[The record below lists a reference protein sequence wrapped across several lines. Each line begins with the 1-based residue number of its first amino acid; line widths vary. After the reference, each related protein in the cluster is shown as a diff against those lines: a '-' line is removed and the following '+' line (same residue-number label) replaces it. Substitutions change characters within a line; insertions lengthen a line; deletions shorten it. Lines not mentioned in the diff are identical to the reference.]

1 MNAMEIT
8 GKLYSMLN
16 GENQAKV
23 LNAAENMLAE
33 QQQPQNIKTFDYN
46 GQEVRTV
53 EISGQPWFVAA
64 DVCNYFG
71 VTNRNRIMQQVD
83 EEDKGGTQMDT
94 PGGRQNVTV
103 INESGLYSLLF
114 AMQPQKARGV
124 TDEYIAARTKQLN
137 AFRRW
142 VTHDVLPSIRKTGG
156 YIAGQETL
164 SPEELM
170 AKALLVAKQTLAERD
185 ARINELSCAN
195 SELTVQN
202 QILLPRA
209 QYFDELVDR
218 NLLTN
223 FRETAKELGIA
234 PKRFVNWL
242 VEQKYLYRDK
252 KGKLLPYEG
261 KNTGLFEIKEQY
273 NPKTEW
279 SGVQTLVT
287 PKGRETFRLLCM
299 GM

>member
-1 MNAMEIT
+1 MNETI
-8 GKLYSMLN
+8 LN
-16 GENQAKV
+16 AFNILTAENQAKV
-23 LNAAENMLAE
+23 LNAARNLQAE
-33 QQQPQNIKTFDYN
+33 QQQNIKSFDYH

-64 DVCNYFG
+64 DVCRILEISNPTVAMDRLDADEKAKLNLG
-71 VTNRNRIMQQVD
+71 LSGGATGCVT
-83 EEDKGGTQMDT
+83 
-94 PGGRQNVTV
+94 
-103 INESGLYSLLF
+103 ESGLYSLILGSRKPE
-114 AMQPQKARGV
+114 A
-124 TDEYIAARTKQLN
+124 KQ
-137 AFRRW
+137 FKRW
-142 VTHDVLPSIRKTGG
+142 ITHEVIPSIRKTGG

-185 ARINELSCAN
+185 ARINELSTAN

>member
-23 LNAAENMLAE
+23 LNAAKNMLAE
-33 QQQPQNIKTFDYN
+33 QQQPQNIKTFDYH

-53 EISGQPWFVAA
+53 EMNGQPWFAGKDVAEVLGYA
-64 DVCNYFG
+64 NPQKAIRDH
-71 VTNRNRIMQQVD
+71 VD
-83 EEDKGGTQMDT
+83 EEDRTVNDSFTVHGT
-94 PGGRQNVTV
+94 PIAL
-103 INESGLYSLLF
+103 INESGLYSLVMSSKLST
-114 AMQPQKARGV
+114 A
-124 TDEYIAARTKQLN
+124 KQ
-137 AFRRW
+137 FKRW
-142 VTHDVLPSIRKTGG
+142 VTSEVLPSIRKTGG

-170 AKALLVAKQTLAERD
+170 AKALLVAKQILAERD

>member
-1 MNAMEIT
+1 MDATVRIAFNA
-8 GKLYSMLN
+8 
-16 GENQAKV
+16 
-23 LNAAENMLAE
+23 LNAEE
-33 QQQPQNIKTFDYN
+33 QGEVIAKAREILNRRTQNIKIFDYH

-53 EISGQPWFVAA
+53 EMNGQPWFAGKDVAEVLGYA
-64 DVCNYFG
+64 NPQKAIRDH
-71 VTNRNRIMQQVD
+71 VD
-83 EEDKGGTQMDT
+83 EEDRTVNDSFTVHGT
-94 PGGRQNVTV
+94 PIAL
-103 INESGLYSLLF
+103 INESGLYSLVMSSKLST
-114 AMQPQKARGV
+114 A
-124 TDEYIAARTKQLN
+124 KQ
-137 AFRRW
+137 FKRW
-142 VTHDVLPSIRKTGG
+142 VTSEVLPSIRKTGG

-185 ARINELSCAN
+185 ARINELSTAN

>member
-1 MNAMEIT
+1 
-8 GKLYSMLN
+8 
-16 GENQAKV
+16 
-23 LNAAENMLAE
+23 
-33 QQQPQNIKTFDYN
+33 
-46 GQEVRTV
+46 
-53 EISGQPWFVAA
+53 
-64 DVCNYFG
+64 
-71 VTNRNRIMQQVD
+71 
-83 EEDKGGTQMDT
+83 
-94 PGGRQNVTV
+94 
-103 INESGLYSLLF
+103 
-114 AMQPQKARGV
+114 
-124 TDEYIAARTKQLN
+124 
-137 AFRRW
+137 
-142 VTHDVLPSIRKTGG
+142 
-156 YIAGQETL
+156 
-164 SPEELM
+164 M

>member
-1 MNAMEIT
+1 MNETI
-8 GKLYSMLN
+8 LN
-16 GENQAKV
+16 TFNILTDENRAKV
-23 LNAAENMLAE
+23 LNAARNMLAE
-33 QQQPQNIKTFDYN
+33 QQQPQNIKIFDYH

-53 EISGQPWFVAA
+53 EISGQPWFVAV
-64 DVCNYFG
+64 DVCNVLEIG
-71 VTNRNRIMQQVD
+71 NSRMAVD
-83 EEDKGGTQMDT
+83 RLDEDEK
-94 PGGRQNVTV
+94 NTV
-103 INESGLYSLLF
+103 SLTDGNKRGNPNMTIVSESGLYSLILGSRKPE
-114 AMQPQKARGV
+114 A
-124 TDEYIAARTKQLN
+124 KQ
-137 AFRRW
+137 FKRW
-142 VTHDVLPSIRKTGG
+142 ITHEVIPSIRKTGG

-185 ARINELSCAN
+185 ARINELSTAN

>member
-1 MNAMEIT
+1 MDAMEVT

-16 GENQAKV
+16 GKNRVRVVKEV
-23 LNAAENMLAE
+23 YTLLEE
-33 QQQPQNIKTFDYN
+33 QQRQNIKTFDYH

-53 EISGQPWFVAA
+53 EMNGQPWFVAV
-64 DVCNYFG
+64 DVCNVLEIG
-71 VTNRNRIMQQVD
+71 NSRMAVD
-83 EEDKGGTQMDT
+83 RLDEDEK
-94 PGGRQNVTV
+94 NTV
-103 INESGLYSLLF
+103 SLTDGNKRGNPNMTIVSESGLYSLILGSRKPE
-114 AMQPQKARGV
+114 A
-124 TDEYIAARTKQLN
+124 KQ
-137 AFRRW
+137 FKRW
-142 VTHDVLPSIRKTGG
+142 ITHEVIPSIRKTGG

-242 VEQKYLYRDK
+242 IEQKYIYRDK

-261 KNTGLFEIKEQY
+261 KNTGLFELKEQF

-287 PKGRETFRLLCM
+287 PKGRETFRLLCTAL
-299 GM
+299 

>member
-1 MNAMEIT
+1 MNET
-8 GKLYSMLN
+8 LLN
-16 GENQAKV
+16 AFNILTAENQAKV
-23 LNAAENMLAE
+23 LNAAKNMLAE
-33 QQQPQNIKTFDYN
+33 QRQNIKSFDYN

-53 EISGQPWFVAA
+53 EMNGQPWFVAV
-64 DVCNYFG
+64 DVCNVLEIG
-71 VTNRNRIMQQVD
+71 NPSQAASRLDDD
-83 EEDKGGTQMDT
+83 EKGIISNDT
-94 PGGRQNVTV
+94 PGGKQKMTIVS
-103 INESGLYSLLF
+103 ESGLYSLILGSRKPE
-114 AMQPQKARGV
+114 A
-124 TDEYIAARTKQLN
+124 KQ
-137 AFRRW
+137 FKRW
-142 VTHDVLPSIRKTGG
+142 ITHEVIPSIRKTGG

-185 ARINELSCAN
+185 ARINELSTAN

-234 PKRFVNWL
+234 PKRFVSWL
-242 VEQKYLYRDK
+242 IEQKYIYRDK

-261 KNTGLFEIKEQY
+261 KNTGLFELKEQF

-287 PKGRETFRLLCM
+287 PKGRETFRLLCTAL
-299 GM
+299 

>member
-1 MNAMEIT
+1 MITTKQQAMDTVRNAFST
-8 GKLYSMLN
+8 LNDAGK
-16 GENQAKV
+16 ATV
-23 LNAAENMLAE
+23 LNKARELLYE
-33 QQQPQNIKTFDYN
+33 QIQDTLRVFDYN
-46 GQEVRTV
+46 GKSIRTM
-53 EISGQPWFVAA
+53 EFNGQPWFVAI
-64 DVCNYFG
+64 DVCN
-71 VTNRNRIMQQVD
+71 VLEIANSRDAVARLD
-83 EEDKGGTQMDT
+83 EDEK
-94 PGGRQNVTV
+94 NTV
-103 INESGLYSLLF
+103 GLTDGNKRGNPNTAIVSESGLYSLILGSRKPE
-114 AMQPQKARGV
+114 A
-124 TDEYIAARTKQLN
+124 KQ
-137 AFRRW
+137 FKRW
-142 VTHDVLPSIRKTGG
+142 ITHEVIPSIRKTGG

-170 AKALLVAKQTLAERD
+170 AKALLVAKQTLAERE
-185 ARINELSCAN
+185 ARINELSTAN

>member
-1 MNAMEIT
+1 MDETVRIAFNA
-8 GKLYSMLN
+8 
-16 GENQAKV
+16 
-23 LNAAENMLAE
+23 LNAEE
-33 QQQPQNIKTFDYN
+33 QGEVIAKAREILNRRTQNIKIFDYH

-53 EISGQPWFVAA
+53 EMNGQPWFAGKDVAEVLGYA
-64 DVCNYFG
+64 NPQKAIRDH
-71 VTNRNRIMQQVD
+71 VD
-83 EEDKGGTQMDT
+83 EEDRTVNESFTVHGT
-94 PGGRQNVTV
+94 PIAL
-103 INESGLYSLLF
+103 INESGLYSLVMSSKLST
-114 AMQPQKARGV
+114 A
-124 TDEYIAARTKQLN
+124 KQ
-137 AFRRW
+137 FKRW
-142 VTHDVLPSIRKTGG
+142 VTSEVLPSIRKTGG

-185 ARINELSCAN
+185 ARINELSTAN

>member
-1 MNAMEIT
+1 MDAMELI
-8 GKLYSMLN
+8 GDMYSTLN
-16 GENQAKV
+16 GKNRARVTKEV
-23 LNAAENMLAE
+23 YTLLEE
-33 QQQPQNIKTFDYN
+33 QQRQNIKTFDYH

-53 EISGQPWFVAA
+53 EMNGQPWFVAA
-64 DVCNYFG
+64 DVCMVLEIGNPSQAAS
-71 VTNRNRIMQQVD
+71 RLD
-83 EEDKGGTQMDT
+83 EDEKGIISNDT
-94 PGGRQNVTV
+94 LGGKQKMTIVS
-103 INESGLYSLLF
+103 ESGLYSLILGSRKPE
-114 AMQPQKARGV
+114 A
-124 TDEYIAARTKQLN
+124 KQ
-137 AFRRW
+137 FKRW
-142 VTHDVLPSIRKTGG
+142 ITHEVIPSIRKTGG

-287 PKGRETFRLLCM
+287 PKGRETFRLLCTAL
-299 GM
+299 

>member
-1 MNAMEIT
+1 MDAMEVT

-16 GENQAKV
+16 GKNRVRVVKEV
-23 LNAAENMLAE
+23 YTLLEE
-33 QQQPQNIKTFDYN
+33 QQRQNIKSFDYN

-53 EISGQPWFVAA
+53 EINGQPWFVAA
-64 DVCNYFG
+64 DVCRVLEISNPTVAMDRLDADEKAKLNLG
-71 VTNRNRIMQQVD
+71 LSGGATGCVT
-83 EEDKGGTQMDT
+83 
-94 PGGRQNVTV
+94 
-103 INESGLYSLLF
+103 ESGLYSLILGSRKPE
-114 AMQPQKARGV
+114 A
-124 TDEYIAARTKQLN
+124 KQ
-137 AFRRW
+137 FKRW
-142 VTHDVLPSIRKTGG
+142 ITHEVIPSIRKTGG

-234 PKRFVNWL
+234 PKRFVSWL
-242 VEQKYLYRDK
+242 IEQKYIYRDK

-261 KNTGLFEIKEQY
+261 KNTGLFELKEQF

-287 PKGRETFRLLCM
+287 PKGRETFRLLCTAL
-299 GM
+299 

>member
-1 MNAMEIT
+1 MNETI
-8 GKLYSMLN
+8 LN
-16 GENQAKV
+16 AFNILTDENRAKV
-23 LNAAENMLAE
+23 LNAARNLQAE
-33 QQQPQNIKTFDYN
+33 QQQNIKSFDYH

-53 EISGQPWFVAA
+53 EISGQPWFVGK
-64 DVCNYFG
+64 DVAEILGYANPRKAI
-71 VTNRNRIMQQVD
+71 VDHVD
-83 EEDKGGTQMDT
+83 EEDKGVTKCDTLGGTQALT
-94 PGGRQNVTV
+94 I
-103 INESGLYSLLF
+103 INESGLYSLVMSSKLST
-114 AMQPQKARGV
+114 A
-124 TDEYIAARTKQLN
+124 KQ
-137 AFRRW
+137 FKRW
-142 VTHDVLPSIRKTGG
+142 VTSEVLPSIRKTGG

>member
-1 MNAMEIT
+1 MDAMEVT

-16 GENQAKV
+16 GKNRVRVVKEV
-23 LNAAENMLAE
+23 YTLLEE
-33 QQQPQNIKTFDYN
+33 QQRQNIKSFDYN

-53 EISGQPWFVAA
+53 EMNGQPWFVAA
-64 DVCNYFG
+64 DVCMVLEIGNPSQAAS
-71 VTNRNRIMQQVD
+71 RLDDD
-83 EEDKGGTQMDT
+83 EKGIISNDT
-94 PGGRQNVTV
+94 PGGKQKMTIVS
-103 INESGLYSLLF
+103 ESGLYSLILGSRKPE
-114 AMQPQKARGV
+114 A
-124 TDEYIAARTKQLN
+124 KQ
-137 AFRRW
+137 FKRW
-142 VTHDVLPSIRKTGG
+142 ITHEVIPSIRKTGG

-234 PKRFVNWL
+234 PKRFVSWL
-242 VEQKYLYRDK
+242 IEQKYIYRDK

-261 KNTGLFEIKEQY
+261 KNTGLFELKEQF

-287 PKGRETFRLLCM
+287 PKGRETFRLLCTAL
-299 GM
+299 

>member
-1 MNAMEIT
+1 MDATVRIAFNA
-8 GKLYSMLN
+8 
-16 GENQAKV
+16 
-23 LNAAENMLAE
+23 LNAEE
-33 QQQPQNIKTFDYN
+33 QGEVIAKAREILNRRTQNIKIFDYH

-53 EISGQPWFVAA
+53 EMNGQPWFVAA
-64 DVCNYFG
+64 DVCRILEISNPTVAMDRLDADEKAKLNLG
-71 VTNRNRIMQQVD
+71 LSGGATGCVT
-83 EEDKGGTQMDT
+83 
-94 PGGRQNVTV
+94 
-103 INESGLYSLLF
+103 ESGLYSLILGSRKPE
-114 AMQPQKARGV
+114 A
-124 TDEYIAARTKQLN
+124 KQ
-137 AFRRW
+137 FKRW
-142 VTHDVLPSIRKTGG
+142 ITHEVIPSIRKTGG

-234 PKRFVNWL
+234 PKRFVSWL
-242 VEQKYLYRDK
+242 IEQKYIYRDK

>member
-1 MNAMEIT
+1 MNETI
-8 GKLYSMLN
+8 LN
-16 GENQAKV
+16 AFNILTDENRAKV
-23 LNAAENMLAE
+23 LDAARNLQAE
-33 QQQPQNIKTFDYN
+33 QQQNIKIFDYH

-53 EISGQPWFVAA
+53 EMNGQPWFVLKDIAEVLKLTDTNKISARLEA
-64 DVCNYFG
+64 DELTRIKFVSG
-71 VTNRNRIMQQVD
+71 GQNREMLCVS
-83 EEDKGGTQMDT
+83 
-94 PGGRQNVTV
+94 
-103 INESGLYSLLF
+103 ESGLYNVVLRSDRPE
-114 AMQPQKARGV
+114 AKP
-124 TDEYIAARTKQLN
+124 
-137 AFRRW
+137 FRRW
-142 VTHDVLPSIRKTGG
+142 ITHEVIPSIRKTGG

-185 ARINELSCAN
+185 ARINELSTAN

>member
-1 MNAMEIT
+1 MDETVRIAFNA
-8 GKLYSMLN
+8 
-16 GENQAKV
+16 
-23 LNAAENMLAE
+23 LNAEE
-33 QQQPQNIKTFDYN
+33 QGEVIAKAREILNRRTQNIKIFDYH

-53 EISGQPWFVAA
+53 EMNGQPWFAGKDVAEVLGYA
-64 DVCNYFG
+64 NPQKAIRDH
-71 VTNRNRIMQQVD
+71 VD
-83 EEDKGGTQMDT
+83 EEDRTVNDSFTVHGT
-94 PGGRQNVTV
+94 PIAL
-103 INESGLYSLLF
+103 INESGLYSLVMSSKLST
-114 AMQPQKARGV
+114 A
-124 TDEYIAARTKQLN
+124 KQ
-137 AFRRW
+137 FKRW
-142 VTHDVLPSIRKTGG
+142 VTSEVLPSIRKTGG

-185 ARINELSCAN
+185 ARINELSTAN

>member
-23 LNAAENMLAE
+23 LSAARNMLAE
-33 QQQPQNIKTFDYN
+33 QQQPQNIKSFDYN

-53 EISGQPWFVAA
+53 EISGQPWFVGK
-64 DVCNYFG
+64 DVAEVLGY
-71 VTNRNRIMQQVD
+71 TNPQKAIRDHVD
-83 EEDKGGTQMDT
+83 QEDRTVNESFTVHGT
-94 PGGRQNVTV
+94 PIAL
-103 INESGLYSLLF
+103 INESGLYSLVMSSKLST
-114 AMQPQKARGV
+114 A
-124 TDEYIAARTKQLN
+124 KQ
-137 AFRRW
+137 FKRW
-142 VTHDVLPSIRKTGG
+142 VTSEVLPSIRKTGG

-185 ARINELSCAN
+185 ARINELSTAN

-242 VEQKYLYRDK
+242 IEQKYIYRDK

-261 KNTGLFEIKEQY
+261 KNTGLFELKEQF

>member
-1 MNAMEIT
+1 MITTKQQAMDTVRNAFST
-8 GKLYSMLN
+8 LNDAGK
-16 GENQAKV
+16 ATV
-23 LNAAENMLAE
+23 LNKARELLYE
-33 QQQPQNIKTFDYN
+33 QIQDTLRVFDYN
-46 GQEVRTV
+46 GKSIRTM
-53 EISGQPWFVAA
+53 EFNGQPWFVAI
-64 DVCNYFG
+64 DVCN
-71 VTNRNRIMQQVD
+71 VLEIANSRDAVARLD
-83 EEDKGGTQMDT
+83 EDEK
-94 PGGRQNVTV
+94 NTV
-103 INESGLYSLLF
+103 GLTDGNKRGNPNTAIVSESGLYSLILGSRKPE
-114 AMQPQKARGV
+114 A
-124 TDEYIAARTKQLN
+124 KQ
-137 AFRRW
+137 FKRW
-142 VTHDVLPSIRKTGG
+142 ITHEVIPSIRKTGG

-185 ARINELSCAN
+185 ARINELSTAN

>member
-1 MNAMEIT
+1 MDAMEVT

-16 GENQAKV
+16 GKNRVRVVKEV
-23 LNAAENMLAE
+23 YTLLEE
-33 QQQPQNIKTFDYN
+33 QQRQNIKSFDYH

-53 EISGQPWFVAA
+53 EMNGQPWFVAA
-64 DVCNYFG
+64 DVCNVLEISNSRDAVARLDEDEKG
-71 VTNRNRIMQQVD
+71 VALT
-83 EEDKGGTQMDT
+83 DT
-94 PGGRQNVTV
+94 PGGKQKTAIVS
-103 INESGLYSLLF
+103 ESGLYSLTLGSRKPE
-114 AMQPQKARGV
+114 A
-124 TDEYIAARTKQLN
+124 KQ
-137 AFRRW
+137 FKRW
-142 VTHDVLPSIRKTGG
+142 ITHEVIPSIRKTGG

-261 KNTGLFEIKEQY
+261 KNTGLFELKEQF

-287 PKGRETFRLLCM
+287 PKGRETFRLLCTAL
-299 GM
+299 

>member
-1 MNAMEIT
+1 MNETI
-8 GKLYSMLN
+8 LN
-16 GENQAKV
+16 TFNILTDENRAKV
-23 LNAAENMLAE
+23 LNAARNMLAE
-33 QQQPQNIKTFDYN
+33 QQQPQNIKIFDYH

-53 EISGQPWFVAA
+53 EMNGQPWFAGKDVAEVLGYA
-64 DVCNYFG
+64 NPQKAIRDH
-71 VTNRNRIMQQVD
+71 VD
-83 EEDKGGTQMDT
+83 EEDRTVNDSFTVHGT
-94 PGGRQNVTV
+94 PIAL
-103 INESGLYSLLF
+103 INESGLYSLVMSSKLST
-114 AMQPQKARGV
+114 A
-124 TDEYIAARTKQLN
+124 KQ
-137 AFRRW
+137 FKRW
-142 VTHDVLPSIRKTGG
+142 VTSEVLPSIRKTGG

-185 ARINELSCAN
+185 ARINELSTAN

>member
-1 MNAMEIT
+1 MNETI
-8 GKLYSMLN
+8 LN
-16 GENQAKV
+16 AFNILTDENRAKV
-23 LNAAENMLAE
+23 LDTARNLQAE
-33 QQQPQNIKTFDYN
+33 QQQNIKIFVYH

-53 EISGQPWFVAA
+53 EMNGQPWFVGK
-64 DVCNYFG
+64 DVAG
-71 VTNRNRIMQQVD
+71 VLGYTDTNKAIAMHVD
-83 EEDKGGTQMDT
+83 EDDKLNDKTASSLGQRGGWL
-94 PGGRQNVTV
+94 
-103 INESGLYSLLF
+103 INESGLYSLVMSSKLST
-114 AMQPQKARGV
+114 A
-124 TDEYIAARTKQLN
+124 KQ
-137 AFRRW
+137 FKRW
-142 VTHDVLPSIRKTGG
+142 VTSEVLPSIRKTGG

>member
-8 GKLYSMLN
+8 GKLYSMIN

-23 LNAAENMLAE
+23 LNAAKNMLAE

>member
-1 MNAMEIT
+1 MITTKQQAMDTVRNAFNT
-8 GKLYSMLN
+8 LNDAGKTT
-16 GENQAKV
+16 V
-23 LNAAENMLAE
+23 LNKARELLYE
-33 QQQPQNIKTFDYN
+33 QIQDTLRVFDYN
-46 GQEVRTV
+46 GKSIRTM
-53 EISGQPWFVAA
+53 EFNGQPWFVAI
-64 DVCNYFG
+64 DVCN
-71 VTNRNRIMQQVD
+71 VLEIANSRDAVARLD
-83 EEDKGGTQMDT
+83 EDEK
-94 PGGRQNVTV
+94 NTV
-103 INESGLYSLLF
+103 GLTDGNKRGNPNTAIVSESGLYSLILSSRKPE
-114 AMQPQKARGV
+114 A
-124 TDEYIAARTKQLN
+124 KQ
-137 AFRRW
+137 FKRW
-142 VTHDVLPSIRKTGG
+142 ITHEVIPSIRKTGG

-185 ARINELSCAN
+185 ARINELSTAN

>member
-1 MNAMEIT
+1 MNET
-8 GKLYSMLN
+8 LLN
-16 GENQAKV
+16 AFNILTAENQAKV
-23 LNAAENMLAE
+23 LNAARNLQAE
-33 QQQPQNIKTFDYN
+33 QQQNIKSFDYH

-53 EISGQPWFVAA
+53 EMNGQPWFVAA

-234 PKRFVNWL
+234 PKRFVSWL
-242 VEQKYLYRDK
+242 IEQKYIYRDK

-261 KNTGLFEIKEQY
+261 KNTGLFELKEQF